1 MDSKILGAR
10 ASGLIT
16 LIHRYDDGFFAL
28 SNKSVCDDTCKML
41 NVTSSYLDKIIDFM
55 LDTGLATIEQRNLF
69 LFLRL
74 TPEAR
79 AIADGGAV
87 LIAQGGDNNGRA

>member
-16 LIHRYDDGFFAL
+16 LIHRYDAGVLAL
-28 SNKSVCDDTCKML
+28 SNKSICDDTCKML
-41 NVTSSYLDKIIDFM
+41 NVTPPYLDKIIDFM
-55 LDTGLATIEQRNLF
+55 LDTGLATIEQRNFF

-74 TPEAR
+74 TLEGR
-79 AIADGGAV
+79 AIAESGTIPIVERRA
-87 LIAQGGDNNGRA
+87 DNG